1 MDSERRPHGIHVLR
15 EVDEAVA
22 AVVAGVPVA
31 DFVARAAAAA
41 EVADPAAGAI
51 VPADPVTLV
60 VVVPAVEEVHLGV
73 AVAAAVATD
82 KFPVVR
88 MQ

>member
-1 MDSERRPHGIHVLR
+1 MDSERRPHGIRVLR

-22 AVVAGVPVA
+22 AQAEVVPVA

-60 VVVPAVEEVHLGV
+60 VVVPAVEEAHPEV
-73 AVAAAVATD
+73 AVAAAVATG